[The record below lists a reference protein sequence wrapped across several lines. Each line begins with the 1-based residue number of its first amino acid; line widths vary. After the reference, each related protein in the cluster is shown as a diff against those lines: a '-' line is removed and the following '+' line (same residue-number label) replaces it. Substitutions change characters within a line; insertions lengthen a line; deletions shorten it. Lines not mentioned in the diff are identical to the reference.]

1 MGGRSKTDG
10 ARMST
15 LLCFGF
21 GYCAQHYAAEFG
33 ARFARII
40 GTARTA
46 ERAADQGGRRFGK
59 RAVEML
65 TFDGRSASRAIVDAV
80 QEAGALLIS
89 TPPVDGADPVLARL
103 ADEIARAPELSSV
116 VLLSTLGV
124 YGDHGGA
131 WVSETTAPGPLK
143 PRGRERLEQERAWEA
158 VGRSQDLPVVVLR
171 LAGIYGPE
179 RNALITVAQGTARR
193 VDKPGQVFNRIHV
206 ADIAQAIDAA
216 FGRRAAGI
224 FNVADDEPSPPGDP
238 IAFAAALLGAAPPP
252 LVPFAEAAKT
262 MSPMALGFYRD
273 NRRAE
278 NARMKREL
286 GVTLRYPT
294 YREGLQVLHA
304 EMRSPHRVTG

>member
-21 GYCAQHYAAEFG
+21 GYCAQHYVAEFG
-33 ARFARII
+33 VRFGRII

-46 ERAADQGGRRFGK
+46 ERAADLGGRQFGE

-65 TFDGRSASRAIVDAV
+65 IFDGRSASRAIVDAV
-80 QEAGALLIS
+80 QEADALLVS
-89 TPPVDGADPVLARL
+89 TPPADGVDPVLARL
-103 ADEIARAPELSSV
+103 ADEIARTPKLASA

-143 PRGRERLEQERAWEA
+143 PRGHERLEQERAWAA
-158 VGRSQDLPVVVLR
+158 VGRSRDLPVAVLR

-179 RNALITVAQGTARR
+179 RNALLTVAQGTARR

-206 ADIAQAIDAA
+206 ADIVQAIDAV
-216 FGRRAAGI
+216 FGRRASGV

-252 LVPFAEAAKT
+252 LMPFAEAAKT
-262 MSPMALGFYRD
+262 MSPMALAFYQD

-294 YREGLQVLHA
+294 YRDGLRALHA
-304 EMRSPHRVTG
+304 EMRSPHRATG